1 MILEEFNSRMRSV
14 INNFQLSL
22 HKKTELRNALADVVG
37 TLSPMVP
44 EEADFN
50 ASSEDSFLSRQ
61 RQAHRYQRV

>member
-1 MILEEFNSRMRSV
+1 MTLEEFNSRIRSA
-14 INNFQLSL
+14 INDSHLPL
-22 HKKTELRNALADVVG
+22 HKKAQLRNALADVVG

-50 ASSEDSFLSRQ
+50 AGSEDSFLSRL